1 MAITITRTTIPYTGR
16 SKYETGVGRRVRR
29 SSAVTYSNGGG
40 SAPFTPSV
48 APTGTADCWL
58 DITSSYIYDTDLP
71 ATISIKVIGEVANQ
85 RVPTYV
91 QVDDITGAPS
101 SMTITV
107 TGNGTDDAVLNITM
121 PASFNSTGKLTI
133 PVLVNAATGQNIITP
148 IGTQT
153 MEEAFEARK
162 RTTRQAEVYWEYS
175 VLHQGAD
182 GTITRGPVEWRST
195 MARRFSNGQG
205 PLEQDTLYMDLI
217 MRRGSRDVY
226 KCITSYTQTAG
237 QTWSEVSSNWQ
248 VDNNFAVVA
257 SALIL
262 AENGQITLEADNQL
276 VAHNSGGNETVIING
291 NGVDAHVG
299 LFGHASMGD
308 AEIYAINI
316 LDDDNDM
323 VVGTLNGNGFS
334 TIGTM
339 SAHSMNTEAFEAMTV
354 DAQSITAVGTITAG
368 PVISSSINTGDIT
381 SVGTVSAI
389 RVNGTTL
396 QAGTVSIVD
405 NNTQYAT
412 IDTAGLSIGTVTTQS
427 ATTRAL
433 AVVNGVGATVASI
446 TQNGNIHS
454 STAVSAPSMFNSY
467 METSDLRF
475 FDESRPQ
482 AYRTASRVP
491 FNMDTAYITDSGE
504 EYFQQDGPED
514 TWTFLSVETHVPYSE
529 FPYITVSSDED
540 EGIEAGQ
547 YWFTVEDGVID
558 ESSIPS
564 GVFNRSHSPAANRM
578 YINIDNG
585 SITVFGLSL

>member
-1 MAITITRTTIPYTGR
+1 MIIKRTNIPYSGR
-16 SKYETGVGRRVRR
+16 SLYGADTKSTVKRMVV
-29 SSAVTYSNGGG
+29 SSR
-40 SAPFTPSV
+40 SV
-48 APTGTADCWL
+48 AGGFDTVTPTGTASCQL
-58 DITSSYIYDTDLP
+58 SAAVTNVYTTDLP
-71 ATISIKVIGEVANQ
+71 VTVELEVVATVGNE
-85 RVPTYV
+85 RVPTC
-91 QVDDITGAPS
+91 VDTDNITGLRNHMS
-101 SMTITV
+101 VTV
-107 TGNGTDDAVLNITM
+107 TDNGTDHAVINVTLQAALTVSGSLN
-121 PASFNSTGKLTI
+121 I
-133 PVLVNAATGQNIITP
+133 PVLVNASVGADLIQIGTGQ
-148 IGTQT
+148 T
-153 MEEAFEARK
+153 MKDAFEARTS
-162 RTTRQAEVYWEYS
+162 TTRTLECVWEWNI
-175 VLHQGAD
+175 LTLNAN
-182 GTITRGPVEWRST
+182 GTITRGPVQWKST

-217 MRRGSRDVY
+217 MRMGDRNVY
-226 KCITSYTQTAG
+226 KCVTSYTQTAG

-248 VDNNFAVVA
+248 VDNDYAIVA
-257 SALIL
+257 ASLIL
-262 AENGQITLEADNQL
+262 GQNERITLNADNEII
-276 VAHNSGGNETVIING
+276 AYNSGGSHTVTING
-291 NGVDAHVG
+291 NGVDAQLG

-316 LDDDNDM
+316 LDEDNDM
-323 VVGTLNGNGFS
+323 VVGTVNGHGYS
-334 TIGTM
+334 TIGTV
-339 SAHSMNTEAFEAMTV
+339 SAHSMNTEAFEARTV
-354 DAQSITAVGTITAG
+354 DAQSITAVGTVTAG

-381 SVGTVSAI
+381 SVGTVSAARI
-389 RVNGTTL
+389 NGTTL
-396 QAGTVSIVD
+396 QAGSVSLVN

-412 IDTAGLSIGTVTTQS
+412 IGTAGLSIGTVTTQS